1 MVFNNGQT
9 QEINRRQPDRLFA
22 IEPRRVGIVQ
32 ESSRLDGLNSV
43 GSYQASCS
51 GKDSFREIS
60 NEQADPN
67 GKILER
73 LEFIESAYTTYVSN
87 HQRDLEAKLAESKQ
101 QQEIFKKTIEELKQ
115 EIHKL
120 ISSQEETEDNS

>member
-1 MVFNNGQT
+1 MVFSNGQT
-9 QEINRRQPDRLFA
+9 QEIDRRQPDRFFA
-22 IEPRRVGIVQ
+22 LEPRRVGIVQ
-32 ESSRLDGLNSV
+32 ESSRFDGLNSL
-43 GSYQASCS
+43 GSYQTSCS
-51 GKDSFREIS
+51 RKDSSREIS

-101 QQEIFKKTIEELKQ
+101 QQEIFNKTIDEIKQ
-115 EIHKL
+115 EIHEL
-120 ISSQEETEDNS
+120 ISSQEETEDNH